1 MAKRYSRL
9 LLPALASHVYRASL
23 LATNLRAGRPVR
35 IPSLAAAE
43 HSRVHVL
50 RPRAPDFM
58 PRPRVT
64 VDALVARFMPAA
76 SLGCGV
82 KRGNIARR
90 TGYQYT
96 RFFDN
101 NSGLLAFPRRL
112 AY

>member
-1 MAKRYSRL
+1 
-9 LLPALASHVYRASL
+9 
-23 LATNLRAGRPVR
+23 
-35 IPSLAAAE
+35 
-43 HSRVHVL
+43 
-50 RPRAPDFM
+50 
-58 PRPRVT
+58 
-64 VDALVARFMPAA
+64 MPAA